1 MGGPTL
7 RHLKVP
13 VFLTRA
19 GLIAERVTQ
28 AFWPFWTVLFFVL
41 APLVMGWQDFA
52 PLEILWGY
60 GVVGVLAL
68 LWTLFRGFRHL
79 NWPSEAE
86 AVARV
91 DARLPGRPIAALND
105 VQAIGAGDAAS
116 EAVWNAHLERMQ
128 DKTRDARAVEPDLRV
143 SAKDPYGLR
152 YMAVLC
158 MVVALLFGSIWRVG
172 SVSEAASGGE
182 LIATGPVWEGWIEPP
197 AYTGK
202 PTLYLADIIANRVQV
217 PQGSFITLRL
227 YGDVGALSVSETV
240 SGRTEDLG
248 AATDQQQ
255 GFEVTQAGELSIVG
269 EGGQTWRIL
278 LLEDEAP
285 SVEFTGPIEADASG
299 EMSQPFSAIDDYG
312 VMAGTATIELDLASL
327 DRRYGLMI
335 DPDPRDAVVLD
346 LPMPFSGDRA
356 DFEELLIDDF
366 SQHPWAN
373 MPVRMVLQVED
384 AVGQSG
390 TSDAE
395 ELILPGKR
403 FFQPIARAVIE
414 QRRDILW
421 SKANAPRVAQVLRA
435 VSNRPDE
442 LFPDETTYLRLRFII
457 RRLENMQ
464 DAGLSD
470 DVQEEVALALWE
482 LAVQLEEGS
491 LADARARLER
501 AQERLEEA
509 MRNGASD
516 EEIAELM
523 QELRE
528 ATNDYMQML
537 ADQMEPSPNGTDQP
551 DQNQESQMIT
561 QGEIQ
566 ALMDRIQELME
577 EGRMAEAMELMEQLN
592 DLMENLQMTEGGEG
606 GENGPQTPGQ
616 QSMEDL
622 AETLRDQQNLSDEAF
637 RDLQEQF
644 NQGQQQG
651 QEGQQE
657 GQQDGQQ
664 PGQQPGEQGQQ
675 PGQQGQDGQ
684 DGDSGQQQGQQ
695 QGQGQGQGD
704 NTQGGLTDDNGQG
717 GEGSGGQQSLAERQ
731 QALREGLNQLR
742 NALPGLSGDAADN
755 AERSLESAE
764 GAMDGAE
771 DALREGDLAEA
782 IDRQAEAMDALR
794 EGLRNLGQ
802 ALAENQVD
810 DLEEGQGTQTGNA
823 EGRPEP
829 ERRDPLGREMGNTGQ
844 LGTEESMLQD
854 DINRRAEEL
863 LQELRNRSADQ
874 ERPQMELDYLRRLLE
889 RF

>member
-1 MGGPTL
+1 ML
-7 RHLKVP
+7 AHLKMP
-13 VFLTRA
+13 VLLTRA

-28 AFWPFWTVLFFVL
+28 AFWPFWTVLFFAL
-41 APLVMGWQDFA
+41 APLVMGWQDFL
-52 PLEILWGY
+52 PLEAVWVYAVIA
-60 GVVGVLAL
+60 VLAL
-68 LWTLFRGFRHL
+68 LWTLVRGFRRL

-105 VQAIGAGDAAS
+105 IQTIGAGDAAS
-116 EAVWNAHLERMQ
+116 EAVWDAHLKRMQ
-128 DKTRDARAVEPDLRV
+128 AKTRDAKAVEPDLRV
-143 SAKDPYGLR
+143 SSKDPYGLR
-152 YMAVLC
+152 YIGVLF
-158 MVVALLFGSIWRVG
+158 MMVALLFGSIWRVG
-172 SVSEAASGGE
+172 SVTNPAQGGE
-182 LIATGPVWEGWIEPP
+182 VLATGPVWEGWIEPP

-202 PTLYLADIIANRVQV
+202 PTLYLADIIANRIQV
-217 PQGSFITLRL
+217 PKGSFITLRL

-240 SGRTEDLG
+240 SGRTDDLG

-255 GFEVTQAGELSIVG
+255 GFAVTQEGEISIQG
-269 EGGQTWRIL
+269 EGGQTWKIL
-278 LLEDEAP
+278 LLEDAAP
-285 SVEFTGPIEADASG
+285 TVELTGPIEADAQG
-299 EMSQPFSAIDDYG
+299 EMSQPFSATDDYG
-312 VMAGTATIELDLASL
+312 IIAGVATIELDLNAV
-327 DRRYGLMI
+327 DRRHGLGV
-335 DPDPRDAVVLD
+335 DPDFRPFVLLD
-346 LPMPFSGDRA
+346 LPMPFSGNRA
-356 DFEELLIDDF
+356 DFEDLLIDDF

-373 MPVRMVLQVED
+373 FPVILTMQVED
-384 AVGQSG
+384 ALGQTG
-390 TSDAE
+390 ASDPE
-395 ELILPGKR
+395 NLILPGKR
-403 FFQPIARAVIE
+403 FFQPVARAIIE

-457 RRLENMQ
+457 RRLEAMETT
-464 DAGLSD
+464 GLSD
-470 DVQEEVALALWE
+470 EVQTEVVDALWE

-551 DQNQESQMIT
+551 DQNQENQMIS

-566 ALMDRIQELME
+566 AMMDRIQELME
-577 EGRMAEAMELMEQLN
+577 EGRMAEAMELMEELN
-592 DLMENLQMTEGGEG
+592 QLMENLQMTEGGEG
-606 GENGPQTPGQ
+606 GEGGPQTPGQ

-622 AETLRDQQNLSDEAF
+622 AETLRDQQDLTDEAF

-644 NQGQQQG
+644 NEGQQQG
-651 QEGQQE
+651 QQ

-664 PGQQPGEQGQQ
+664 PGEQPGQQGQQ

-684 DGDSGQQQGQQ
+684 EGNGQNGQQ

-717 GEGSGGQQSLAERQ
+717 GEGGGSPQSLAERQ
-731 QALREGLNQLR
+731 QALRDGLNQLR
-742 NALPGLSGDAADN
+742 NGLPGLSGDAAES
-755 AERSLESAE
+755 AEQSLESAE

-794 EGLRNLGQ
+794 EGMRNLGQ
-802 ALAENQVD
+802 ALAENQMD

-829 ERRDPLGREMGNTGQ
+829 ERRDPLGRQMGNTGQ
-844 LGTEESMLQD
+844 FGSEESMLQD

-874 ERPQMELDYLRRLLE
+874 ERPQLELDYLRRLLD

>member
-1 MGGPTL
+1 M
-7 RHLKVP
+7 P
-13 VFLTRA
+13 VLLTRL
-19 GLIAERVTQ
+19 GLIAERVTR
-28 AFWPFWTVLFFVL
+28 AFWPFWTVLFFAL
-41 APLVMGWQDFA
+41 APLIMGGQDFA
-52 PLEILWGY
+52 PLEVVWGY
-60 GVVGVLAL
+60 GVIAVLAL
-68 LWTLFRGFRHL
+68 LWTLYRGFRAL

-116 EAVWNAHLERMQ
+116 EAVWAAHLQRMQ
-128 DKTRDARAVEPDLRV
+128 EKTREARAVEPDLRV
-143 SAKDPYGLR
+143 SDKDLYGLR
-152 YMAVLC
+152 YVGVLV

-172 SVSEAASGGE
+172 TIAETASGADV
-182 LIATGPVWEGWIEPP
+182 LATGPVWEGWIEPP

-202 PTLYLADIIANRVQV
+202 PTLYLADIIANRVLV

-227 YGDVGALSVSETV
+227 YGEVGALSVSETV
-240 SGRTEDLG
+240 SGRTTDLG

-255 GFEVTQAGELSIVG
+255 GFEVTQAGTLSIDG
-269 EGGQTWRIL
+269 EGGTSWQIL
-278 LLEDEAP
+278 LTEDEAP
-285 SVEFTGPIEADASG
+285 TVEFTGPIEADAQG
-299 EMSQPFSAIDDYG
+299 EMSQPFSARDDYA
-312 VMAGTATIELDLASL
+312 VQAGTATIELNTAAL
-327 DRRYGLMI
+327 DRRHGLI
-335 DPDPRDAVVLD
+335 ADPDPREAVILD

-373 MPVRMVLQVED
+373 LPVTMTLSVED
-384 AVGQSG
+384 ALGQVG
-390 TSDAE
+390 TSDPQDM
-395 ELILPGKR
+395 ILPGRR
-403 FFQPIARAVIE
+403 FFQPVARAVIE

-421 SKANAPRVAQVLRA
+421 SKANAPRAAQILRA
-435 VSNRPDE
+435 VSHRPDDI
-442 LFPDETTYLRLRFII
+442 FPDETTYLRLRFII
-457 RRLENMQ
+457 RRLENMTEV
-464 DAGLSD
+464 GLSD
-470 DVQEEVALALWE
+470 DVQIEVAEALWD

-509 MRNGASD
+509 MRNGATD

-528 ATNDYMQML
+528 AMNDYMQML
-537 ADQMEPSPNGTDQP
+537 ADQMEPSGDGTDQP
-551 DQNQESQMIT
+551 DQNQDGQMIT
-561 QGEIQ
+561 QDELQ
-566 ALMDRIQELME
+566 AMMDRIQELME

-592 DLMENLQMTEGGEG
+592 QLMENLQMTEGGEG
-606 GENGPQTPGQ
+606 GEGGPRTPGQ

-622 AETLRDQQNLSDEAF
+622 AETLREQQDLTDEAF

-644 NQGQQQG
+644 NQGQQ
-651 QEGQQE
+651 
-657 GQQDGQQ
+657 DGQQ
-664 PGQQPGEQGQQ
+664 QGQQNGQQQGQQPGEQSGQQ
-675 PGQQGQDGQ
+675 PGDQGQDGQ
-684 DGDSGQQQGQQ
+684 SGDGSQQGQQ

-704 NTQGGLTDDNGQG
+704 NTQGGLTDGTGQG
-717 GEGSGGQQSLAERQ
+717 GEGGGSPQSLAERQ

-742 NALPGLSGDAADN
+742 NGLPGLSGDAADN
-755 AERSLESAE
+755 AEQSLERAE

-794 EGLRNLGQ
+794 NGLRNLGQ
-802 ALAENQVD
+802 ALAENQMD
-810 DLEEGQGTQTGNA
+810 ELEEGQGTQTGNA

-844 LGTEESMLQD
+844 FGTEESMLQD
-854 DINRRAEEL
+854 EINRRAEEL

-874 ERPQMELDYLRRLLE
+874 ERPQLELDYLRRLLE

>member
-1 MGGPTL
+1 M
-7 RHLKVP
+7 P
-13 VFLTRA
+13 VLLTRL
-19 GLIAERVTQ
+19 GLIAERLTQ
-28 AFWPFWTVLFFVL
+28 SFWPFWTVLFFTL
-41 APLVMGWQDFA
+41 APLMMGWQDFL
-52 PLEILWGY
+52 PLEVVWGY
-60 GVVGVLAL
+60 GVAALVAL
-68 LWTLFRGFRHL
+68 LWTLYRGVRQMA
-79 NWPSEAE
+79 WPTNAQ
-86 AVARV
+86 AIARV

-116 EAVWNAHLERMQ
+116 EAVWNAHLLRMEQ
-128 DKTRDARAVEPDLRV
+128 KTHDARAVEPDLRL
-143 SAKDPYGLR
+143 SSNDPFGIR
-152 YMAVLC
+152 YMAVLV
-158 MVVALLFGSIWRVG
+158 MVLALLFGSIWRVG
-172 SVSEAASGGE
+172 SVADAATGADI
-182 LIATGPVWEGWIEPP
+182 LATGPVWEGWIEPP

-217 PQGSFITLRL
+217 AQGSFITLRL

-255 GFEVTQAGELSIVG
+255 GFEVTQEGELSIVG
-269 EGGQTWRIL
+269 TGGQTWKFL
-278 LLEDEAP
+278 LLEDAEP
-285 SVEFTGPIEADASG
+285 TVELSGPIEADAQG
-299 EMSQPFSAIDDYG
+299 EMSQPFSATDDYG
-312 VMAGTATIELDLASL
+312 VIAGTATIELNLAEL
-327 DRRYGLMI
+327 PRRHGLAI
-335 DPDPRDAVVLD
+335 DGDARDAILLD

-366 SQHPWAN
+366 SEHPWAN
-373 MPVRMVLQVED
+373 MPVTMTLQVED
-384 AVGQSG
+384 ALGQVGSSEAQQI
-390 TSDAE
+390 T
-395 ELILPGKR
+395 LPGRR

-421 SKANAPRVAQVLRA
+421 AKANAPRVAQVLRA
-435 VSNRPDE
+435 ISNRPDE
-442 LFPDETTYLRLRFII
+442 LFPDETTYLRLRYII
-457 RRLENMQ
+457 RRLENMETT
-464 DAGLSD
+464 GLSD
-470 DVQEEVALALWE
+470 AVQDEVVLALWE

-537 ADQMEPSPNGTDQP
+537 AQNAEPNPNGTDQP
-551 DQNQESQMIT
+551 DNTQESNNISQD
-561 QGEIQ
+561 ELQ

-592 DLMENLQMTEGGEG
+592 ELMENLRVTEGEGGEG
-606 GENGPQTPGQ
+606 GPQTPGQ

-622 AETLRDQQNLSDEAF
+622 AETLRDQQDLTDEAF

-644 NQGQQQG
+644 NQGQQDGQQQG
-651 QEGQQE
+651 QE
-657 GQQDGQQ
+657 
-664 PGQQPGEQGQQ
+664 

-684 DGDSGQQQGQQ
+684 EGDGNQPGQE

-717 GEGSGGQQSLAERQ
+717 GEGNGGPQSLAERQ
-731 QALREGLNQLR
+731 QALRDGLNQLR
-742 NALPGLSGDAADN
+742 NGLPGLSGDAADN
-755 AERSLESAE
+755 AEQSLERAE

-771 DALREGDLAEA
+771 DALRNGDLAEA
-782 IDRQAEAMDALR
+782 IDQQAEAMDALR
-794 EGLRNLGQ
+794 DGLRNLGQ
-802 ALAENQVD
+802 ALAENQMD
-810 DLEEGQGTQTGNA
+810 ELQEGQGTQTGNA

-829 ERRDPLGREMGNTGQ
+829 ERRDPLGRQMGNTGQ
-844 LGTEESMLQD
+844 FGSEESMLQD
-854 DINRRAEEL
+854 EIDRRAEEL

-874 ERPQMELDYLRRLLE
+874 ERPQIELDYLRRLLE

>member
-1 MGGPTL
+1 M
-7 RHLKVP
+7 P
-13 VFLTRA
+13 VLLTRL
-19 GLIAERVTQ
+19 GLIAERVTG
-28 AFWPFWTVLFFVL
+28 AFWPFWTVLFFAL
-41 APLVMGWQDFA
+41 APLIMGWQDIA
-52 PLEILWGY
+52 PLELVWGY
-60 GVVGVLAL
+60 GVVAIVAL
-68 LWTLFRGFRHL
+68 LWTFYRGIRRL
-79 NWPSEAE
+79 DWPSEVE
-86 AVARV
+86 ALARV

-116 EAVWNAHLERMQ
+116 EAVWTAHLKRMEE
-128 DKTRDARAVEPDLRV
+128 KTHEARAVEPDLRV
-143 SAKDPYGLR
+143 SAKDPYGVR
-152 YMAVLC
+152 YIAVLV

-172 SVSEAASGGE
+172 SVANAGTGTEI
-182 LIATGPVWEGWIEPP
+182 IATGPVWEGWIEPP

-202 PTLYLADIIANRVQV
+202 PTLYLADIVANRVQV

-227 YGDVGALSVSETV
+227 YGEVGALSVNETV

-248 AATDQQQ
+248 ASTDQQQ
-255 GFEVTQAGELSIVG
+255 GFEVTQAGTLSI
-269 EGGQTWRIL
+269 EGDGGTSWQIL
-278 LLEDEAP
+278 LLEDAAP
-285 SVEFTGPIEADASG
+285 MVELTGPIEADAQG
-299 EMSQPFSAIDDYG
+299 EMSQPFSAMDDYG
-312 VMAGTATIELDLASL
+312 VIAGTATIELDPSAL
-327 DRRYGLMI
+327 DRSYGLLV
-335 DPDPRDAVVLD
+335 DPDAREPVVLD

-366 SQHPWAN
+366 SEHPWAN
-373 MPVRMVLQVED
+373 LPVTMTLQVED
-384 AVGQSG
+384 ALGQTGVS
-390 TSDAE
+390 TTE
-395 ELILPGKR
+395 PLILPGKR

-457 RRLENMQ
+457 RRLENMA
-464 DAGLSD
+464 DVGLND
-470 DVQEEVALALWE
+470 DVQAEVVDALWE

-528 ATNDYMQML
+528 ATSDYMQLL
-537 ADQMEPSPNGTDQP
+537 AQEMEPSENNTDQP
-551 DQNQESQMIT
+551 DNNQESNTIT
-561 QGEIQ
+561 QDELQ

-592 DLMENLQMTEGGEG
+592 EMMENLQMTEGGEG
-606 GENGPQTPGQ
+606 GDGPRTPGQ

-622 AETLRDQQNLSDEAF
+622 AETLRDQQDLTDEAF

-644 NQGQQQG
+644 NQGQEQG
-651 QEGQQE
+651 QQP

-664 PGQQPGEQGQQ
+664 PGQQPGEQGGQE
-675 PGQQGQDGQ
+675 PGNQGQDGQ
-684 DGDSGQQQGQQ
+684 DGQGGQQPGQQ

-704 NTQGGLTDDNGQG
+704 NTQQGLTDGEGQG
-717 GEGSGGQQSLAERQ
+717 GEGGGSPQSLAERQ
-731 QALREGLNQLR
+731 QALRDGLNQLR
-742 NALPGLSGDAADN
+742 NGLPGLSGDAADN
-755 AERSLESAE
+755 AEQSMERAE

-794 EGLRNLGQ
+794 DGLRNLGQ
-802 ALAENQVD
+802 ALAENQMD

-844 LGTEESMLQD
+844 FGTEESMLQD

-863 LQELRNRSADQ
+863 LRELRERSADQ
-874 ERPQMELDYLRRLLE
+874 ERPQLELDYLRRLLD

>member
-1 MGGPTL
+1 M
-7 RHLKVP
+7 P
-13 VFLTRA
+13 VLLTRL

-41 APLVMGWQDFA
+41 APLILGWQDFL
-52 PLEILWGY
+52 PLEVVWTY
-60 GVVGVLAL
+60 GVIAILAL
-68 LWTLFRGFRHL
+68 LWTFYHGIRRL
-79 NWPSEAE
+79 NWPSEGE

-116 EAVWNAHLERMQ
+116 EAVWAAHLVRMQ
-128 DKTRDARAVEPDLRV
+128 EKTRLARAVEPDLRV
-143 SAKDPYGLR
+143 SSKDPYGLR

-158 MVVALLFGSIWRVG
+158 MVVALLVGSISRIG
-172 SVSEAASGGE
+172 SVTQSGTGTE
-182 LIATGPVWEGWIEPP
+182 ILATGPVWEGWIEPP

-202 PTLYLADIIANRVQV
+202 PTLYLADIVANRVQV

-227 YGDVGALSVSETV
+227 YGEVGDLSVSETV
-240 SGRTEDLG
+240 SGRTTDLG

-255 GFEVTQAGELSIVG
+255 GFEVTQAGTLSIEG
-269 EGGQTWRIL
+269 EGGTSWQIL
-278 LLEDEAP
+278 LLADEP
-285 SVEFTGPIEADASG
+285 PTVEFTGPIEADAQG
-299 EMSQPFSAIDDYG
+299 EMSQPFSAMDDYA
-312 VMAGTATIELDLASL
+312 VIAGTATIELDLTAL
-327 DRRYGLMI
+327 NRRYGLII
-335 DPDPRDAVVLD
+335 DPDPRDPVVID

-366 SQHPWAN
+366 SEHPWAN
-373 MPVRMVLQVED
+373 LPVTMTLQVED
-384 AVGQSG
+384 GVGQIG
-390 TSDAE
+390 TSDVE
-395 ELILPGKR
+395 HLTLPGRR

-442 LFPDETTYLRLRFII
+442 VFPDETTYLRLRAII
-457 RRLENMQ
+457 RRIEAMETS
-464 DAGLSD
+464 GLSD
-470 DVQEEVALALWE
+470 DVQSEIVDALWE

-528 ATNDYMQML
+528 AMNDYMQQL
-537 ADQMEPSPNGTDQP
+537 ANEMEPSDNDGTDQP
-551 DQNQESQMIT
+551 DEQQSGETIT
-561 QGEIQ
+561 QDEIQ

-592 DLMENLQMTEGGEG
+592 ELMENLQMTEGGDG
-606 GENGPQTPGQ
+606 GDGPPMPGQ

-622 AETLRDQQNLSDEAF
+622 AETLREQQNLTDEAF

-644 NQGQQQG
+644 NQGQEQGQQQG
-651 QEGQQE
+651 QQPGDQS
-657 GQQDGQQ
+657 GQQ
-664 PGQQPGEQGQQ
+664 PGQQQGQGDQ

-684 DGDSGQQQGQQ
+684 DGQGGQQPGQQ

-717 GEGSGGQQSLAERQ
+717 GEGGGSPQSLAERQ
-731 QALREGLNQLR
+731 QALRDGLNQLR
-742 NALPGLSGDAADN
+742 NGLPGLSGDAAES
-755 AERSLESAE
+755 AEQSLESAE

-802 ALAENQVD
+802 ALAENQMD

-829 ERRDPLGREMGNTGQ
+829 ERRDPLGREIGNNGQ
-844 LGTEESMLQD
+844 FGTEESMLQD
-854 DINRRAEEL
+854 EINRRAEEL

-874 ERPQMELDYLRRLLE
+874 ERPQIELDYLRRLLD